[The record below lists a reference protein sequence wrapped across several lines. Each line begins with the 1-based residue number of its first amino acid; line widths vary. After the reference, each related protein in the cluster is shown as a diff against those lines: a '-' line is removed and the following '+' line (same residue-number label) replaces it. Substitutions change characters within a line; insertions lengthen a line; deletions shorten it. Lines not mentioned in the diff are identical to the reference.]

1 MGAGRQSRRKTK
13 TVRYRYEIRVEVEVE
28 SNEDDE
34 DMGLSETGA
43 LLRSLIIQ
51 SLDQPAVREV
61 EADVMEEEEI

>member
-1 MGAGRQSRRKTK
+1 M
-13 TVRYRYEIRVEVEVE
+13 RYRYEIRVEVEVE

-34 DMGLSETGA
+34 AMGLSETGA

-61 EADVMEEEEI
+61 EADVIEAEEI